1 MGCLAWDNYL
11 SLNQHH
17 MLADDRLAG
26 IVYSAPFFGIPD
38 SAGMDAGKKIV
49 IKGLACVADEF
60 VITTGMPMHKN
71 SHNMQY

>member
-11 SLNQHH
+11 SLNKSH
-17 MLADDRLAG
+17 LTDDRLAG
-26 IVYSAPFFGIPD
+26 VVYSAPFFGIPE
-38 SAGMDAGKKIV
+38 SAGMDPVQKQV
-49 IKGLACVADEF
+49 IKGLACIADEL